1 MSHKAETHKPGTVSR
16 VIKVPEVKEEK
27 VEIRLE
33 GTDPLYGKIRIVNFL
48 NDDTGKKHRLKEGDG
63 VDVVIRSD
71 ETEPNKH

>member
-33 GTDPLYGKIRIVNFL
+33 GTDPLYGKIRIVDFL
-48 NDDTGKKHRLKEGDG
+48 NDDTGKKHHLKEGDG